1 MQVILVESMTQ
12 DVAVMETFFNI
23 VMITFLTLYF
33 KDIGR

>member
-12 DVAVMETFFNI
+12 DVAVMATFFNI
-23 VMITFLTLYF
+23 AMITFLTLYF